1 MRGQRRRGTAEL
13 LTALLTLG
21 VCTPSPP
28 PGAAHSPTTT
38 TAATGAASSV
48 VSSAL
53 DRGPGSLRRAL
64 SSAEAGDVITFDQMI
79 FPPDAPAVIA
89 VESELPHLSQGS
101 VTVDGSNAGVILDG
115 GQLPGEGFVSGL
127 GIDSDGNTIMGLQI
141 VNFPGPG
148 IGVGGGDGN
157 TIGGDR
163 AMGAGPIGQGNLT
176 GDNGNGIALWGPA
189 SGNVVTGN
197 LIGTGTDGSELLGN
211 RAHGVWITEGAE
223 RNVLGPDNVVAHN
236 GQAGVALQDGA
247 RDNVVGPRNVI
258 ASNGESGV
266 WVDGPRSFG
275 NTITG
280 NSIHDHAAVG
290 IYVSG
295 SGNAGLIAPA
305 VLDLDMGAGTVVGTA
320 CPGCAVEIFSDA
332 DDEGGTFEG
341 SATADGAGVFALD
354 AGHGLAGPH
363 LTAVAID
370 AEGNSSEFSPPTS
383 GTIRTAVMQVGN
395 NRPRTTIS
403 IQTSPGP
410 PRSGIGDMWNVDPAD
425 VTCPSAFGNSLVH
438 RTLRYGYSWV
448 RLSLD
453 PREWWGG
460 DVGEPERY
468 DGPFSSFRIDPCQDR
483 IISALARRGVTIVLT
498 IVFWDERFHAERPPD
513 YGNDEEVRG
522 YLAYVRH
529 LARHFAD
536 RVRYFE
542 ILNEAVFYVDL
553 PDYLDLVRRAVSII
567 RREAAE
573 AGIVAGGAANLLDPG
588 SREYLF
594 GLLRSDVV
602 HLIDAVE
609 LHPMYGASPQY
620 DDTRRYY
627 DAFPSLVNRVRKVA
641 RAHGFSGRLV
651 AEEMLW
657 RTPLNAGAGQ
667 PWVYTPIMASKY
679 LLRTIVMHRGL
690 GVWAGIDTPTDNL
703 DLRGASTIPSFVPTA
718 PRLTSVMD
726 GARPTRLHVRIET
739 EATDVTSYG
748 FGLPNGDRLL
758 AVWRDGVASDDDPGI
773 PATITIAGERAERAI
788 GIDVLNGFQE
798 ELITVTGATTLV
810 IDGLLIE
817 DYPVFIRLTTSG

>member
-1 MRGQRRRGTAEL
+1 
-13 LTALLTLG
+13 
-21 VCTPSPP
+21 
-28 PGAAHSPTTT
+28 
-38 TAATGAASSV
+38 
-48 VSSAL
+48 
-53 DRGPGSLRRAL
+53 
-64 SSAEAGDVITFDQMI
+64 
-79 FPPDAPAVIA
+79 
-89 VESELPHLSQGS
+89 
-101 VTVDGSNAGVILDG
+101 
-115 GQLPGEGFVSGL
+115 
-127 GIDSDGNTIMGLQI
+127 MGLQI

-148 IGVGGGDGN
+148 IGVGGGDDN

-163 AMGAGPIGQGNLT
+163 AVGAGPVGQGNLT
-176 GDNGNGIALWGPA
+176 GDNGNGIALWGSA

-197 LIGTGTDGSELLGN
+197 LIGTGTDGGEPRGN

-223 RNVLGPDNVVAHN
+223 RNVLGPDNVIAHN
-236 GQAGVALQDGA
+236 RQAGVALEDGA
-247 RDNVVGPRNVI
+247 HDNVVGPGNVI

-266 WVDGPRSFG
+266 WVDGPRSSG

-280 NSIHDHAAVG
+280 NSIHDHAAAG

-305 VLDLDMGAGTVVGTA
+305 VLDLDLGAGTVLGTA
-320 CPGCAVEIFSDA
+320 CPGCTVEIFSDA
-332 DDEGGTFEG
+332 DDEGATFEG

-370 AEGNSSEFSPPTS
+370 AEGNTSELSPPTS
-383 GTIRTAVMQVGN
+383 GTAGTAIMQAGN
-395 NRPRTTIS
+395 DRPRTTIS
-403 IQTSPGP
+403 IRSSPGR
-410 PRSGIGDMWNVDPAD
+410 PRSGIGDMWNADPSD
-425 VTCPSAFGNSLVH
+425 GTCPSAFGHSLVQ

-483 IISALARRGVTIVLT
+483 IISALAKRGVTIVLT

-513 YGNDEEVRG
+513 YGNEEEVRG

-553 PDYLDLVRRAVSII
+553 ADYLNLIRRAVPII
-567 RREAAE
+567 RGEAPDAR
-573 AGIVAGGAANLLDPG
+573 IVAGGAANLLDPG

-594 GLLRSDVV
+594 GLLRSHVVRKIDV
-602 HLIDAVE
+602 VE

-627 DAFPSLVNRVRKVA
+627 EEYPSLVGRIREVA
-641 RAHGFSGRLV
+641 RAHGFSGRLL

-667 PWVYTPIMASKY
+667 PWVYTPITASKY
-679 LLRTIVMHRGL
+679 LLRAIVMHRGL

-703 DLRGASTIPSFVPTA
+703 ALRGASTIPSFVQTA
-718 PRLTSVMD
+718 PRLTGIMD
-726 GARPTRLHVRIET
+726 GARPTRLEVRIQT

-748 FGLPNGDRLL
+748 FALPNGDRLL
-758 AVWRDGVASDDDPGI
+758 AVWRDGVAGDDDPGI
-773 PATITIAGERAERAI
+773 PATLIITGERAERVI
-788 GIDVLNGFQE
+788 GIGVLKGFQQ
-798 ELITVTGATTLV
+798 ELVTVTDEGALE
-810 IDGLLIE
+810 IAGLLIE
-817 DYPVFIRLTTSG
+817 DYPVFIRLTTPG